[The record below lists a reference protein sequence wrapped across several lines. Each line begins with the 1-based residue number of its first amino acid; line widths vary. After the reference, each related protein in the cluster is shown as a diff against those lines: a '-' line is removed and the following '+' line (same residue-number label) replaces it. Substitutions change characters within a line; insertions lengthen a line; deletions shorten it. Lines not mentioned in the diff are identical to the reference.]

1 VSEPFLLDGEPAAT
15 QPTPEASIA
24 VADVPLVDDNEAIFA
39 NPPDDAAIYTDYV
52 VENRYAYDQG
62 KRMMGVTSPQPY
74 RGASA
79 AFVTLRKPTLVWT
92 ADWTA
97 ARFHVQPDVPD
108 PASVSGDWVLLH
120 ARPVSRNVTVGSDGK
135 TKLFRISGTYVYG
148 HKNPGDD
155 VFASVQFGLP
165 PYLADGAPPLFQQ
178 SAKKGGIMEG
188 TGAGPGGGGGGQP
201 SPGDPGIPPGG
212 PTPA

>member
-1 VSEPFLLDGEPAAT
+1 MSDPFLLDSEPEANQAA
-15 QPTPEASIA
+15 PEASVTI
-24 VADVPLVDDNEAIFA
+24 ADVPLVDDQGAIFA
-39 NPPDDAAIYTDYV
+39 SPGGDADIYTDYV
-52 VENRYAYDQG
+52 VENRYAYSPG
-62 KRMMGVTSPQPY
+62 KRMLGVTAPQPY

-79 AFVTLRKPTLVWT
+79 AFVTLRKPTLLWT

-97 ARFHVQPDVPD
+97 ARFNAQPDVPD
-108 PASVSGDWVLLH
+108 PAAVDSEWVLLSVT
-120 ARPVSRNVTVGSDGK
+120 PVSRNVTVGSDGK
-135 TKLFRISGTYVYG
+135 HKLYRISGTYVYG

-155 VFASVQFGLP
+155 AFARVQFGLP
-165 PYLADGAPPLFQQ
+165 PYLSDGAPPLFRQ

-188 TGAGPGGGGGGQP
+188 TATGGGGEP